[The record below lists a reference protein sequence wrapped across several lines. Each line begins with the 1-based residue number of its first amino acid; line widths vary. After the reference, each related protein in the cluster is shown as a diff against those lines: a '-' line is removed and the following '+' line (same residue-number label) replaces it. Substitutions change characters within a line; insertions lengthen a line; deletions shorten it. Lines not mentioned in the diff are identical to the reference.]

1 MATPMTK
8 VAFEDWKRDM
18 KRQIVE
24 MEAAVNRKDW
34 EFLDELA
41 NQISATGLE
50 LHSES
55 REAN

>member
-1 MATPMTK
+1 MTPMTK
-8 VAFEDWKRDM
+8 VAFENWKRDM

-55 REAN
+55 REGN

>member
-8 VAFEDWKRDM
+8 VAFENWKRDM